1 MKIDKNYDLVI
12 IGAGPAGL
20 TAALYAARY
29 KLNVLVIGKLQGGT
43 ATKAHKI
50 CNFPSYENVGG
61 VELMLK
67 MINKV
72 KNLGVEIKQ
81 EEVINIKKESFFKI
95 VTNKGEY
102 FSKKIIIATGSN
114 RTKLGIEREDELNGK
129 GINYCATCDANFY
142 KGKIVGVVGG
152 GNAALTS
159 ALLLAKIAKK
169 VYIIYRKD
177 KFSKAEPILVEEVKK
192 EKKIFSVFNSEVLK
206 LIGGEKLE
214 EVEIEKK
221 GEIKDL
227 KLDGLFVEIGGVSN
241 IKLAKLLGIN
251 LEKNYIKVDEE
262 QKTNVEGVFAA
273 GDVTNNPLKQIV
285 IACGEGAVAG
295 FSVFK
300 DLRK

>member
-1 MKIDKNYDLVI
+1 MKTSKRYDLII

-29 KLNVLVIGKLQGGT
+29 KVNVLVIGILHGGT

-67 MINKV
+67 IINQV

-81 EEVINIKKESFFKI
+81 EEVINIDKESFFKI
-95 VTNKGEY
+95 VTNKGKY

-114 RTKLGIEREDELNGK
+114 RTKLGIEREDELTGK
-129 GINYCATCDANFY
+129 GISYCTACDANFY

-177 KFSKAEPILVEEVKK
+177 KFSKAEPMWVDEIKK
-192 EKKIFSVFNSEVLK
+192 KKKIVSVFNSEVQK
-206 LIGGEKLE
+206 LIGKEKLE
-214 EVEIEKK
+214 EVEISSGKR
-221 GEIKDL
+221 I
-227 KLDGLFVEIGGVSN
+227 KLDGLFVEIGGISN
-241 IKLAKLLGIN
+241 IKLAKLIGIK
-251 LEKNYIKVDEE
+251 LEGNYIKVNQE
-262 QKTNVEGVFAA
+262 QKTNVEGVFAV

-285 IACGEGAVAG
+285 TACSEGAVAG
-295 FSVFK
+295 FSVYK
-300 DLRK
+300 ELMK